1 MTLRPRGHIPDHPE
15 VAKRRV
21 GLHLHP
27 ARADML
33 AAAANLPMATTNRS
47 KLQPAQGGPGNL
59 DQKDLGACE
68 GFAHASAGTLR
79 LAIMGVSQG
88 LISPIQLY
96 LGALMIDSTSTPA
109 VAYDNGTMPSS
120 IDSAWLRFGAC
131 LAKDDDQYPAS
142 QATLYV
148 DPTNPNSNLKLPTI
162 EKLFA
167 DSNFRYKGEYFI
179 TSLGP
184 QRVLDALTV
193 LASGRP
199 ITDAIPASGPEF
211 QGYSG
216 GVLGALSGPI
226 DHANLIVDYT
236 WAGTPADWASYTSS
250 LRNGDVSAAKILE
263 TYLMFHCVNSWG
275 MWGESDAVSSSS
287 GGLYRADINYFTQA
301 QDLSVID
308 ILPA

>member
-1 MTLRPRGHIPDHPE
+1 MYSRGHRPDHPE
-15 VAKRRV
+15 VVKRRA

-27 ARADML
+27 ARADMD

-59 DQKDLGACE
+59 DQHDLGFCE
-68 GFAHASAGTLR
+68 SFAHASAGTLR

-88 LISPIQLY
+88 LISPVQLQ
-96 LGALMIDSTSTPA
+96 LGALMLDSTATPA
-109 VAYDNGTMPSS
+109 DAHDNGTMPSS

-131 LAKDDDQYPAS
+131 LAKDDDQYPATR
-142 QATLYV
+142 ATIYV
-148 DPTNPNSNLKLPTI
+148 DPTNDNSPLKLPTI

-167 DSNFRYKGEYFI
+167 DSQFRYKGEYFI
-179 TSLGP
+179 TSLGTY
-184 QRVLDALTV
+184 RVLDGLAALAT
-193 LASGRP
+193 GRP

-236 WAGTPADWASYTSS
+236 WTGTALQWQAYCTA
-250 LRNGDVSAAKILE
+250 LRNRDVAAADRLEGFLIFHGD
-263 TYLMFHCVNSWG
+263 NSWG
-275 MWGESDAVSSSS
+275 VGWGESDGVSNSP
-287 GGLYRADINYFTQA
+287 GGLYRANMSYYA
-301 QDLSVID
+301 QVEDLSIID
-308 ILPA
+308 IVPA